1 MTTFFIH
8 QISNKIAEL
17 LSQNSLKSEL
27 KIIYQSTENLHKSCP
42 SHLGDW
48 YFTGNYPTP
57 AGTAVANRA
66 FIQYCDGIDGR
77 PYDLG
82 L

>member
-1 MTTFFIH
+1 MNVETG
-8 QISNKIAEL
+8 IA
-17 LSQNSLKSEL
+17 
-27 KIIYQSTENLHKSCP
+27 
-42 SHLGDW
+42 
-48 YFTGNYPTP
+48 GNYPTP

>member
-1 MTTFFIH
+1 MIYPPD
-8 QISNKIAEL
+8 IKWRGEV
-17 LSQNSLKSEL
+17 EV
-27 KIIYQSTENLHKSCP
+27 IYQNIGCLKAALGQNC
-42 SHLGDW
+42 GDW

-66 FIQYCDGIDGR
+66 FVQYFKGIEGR